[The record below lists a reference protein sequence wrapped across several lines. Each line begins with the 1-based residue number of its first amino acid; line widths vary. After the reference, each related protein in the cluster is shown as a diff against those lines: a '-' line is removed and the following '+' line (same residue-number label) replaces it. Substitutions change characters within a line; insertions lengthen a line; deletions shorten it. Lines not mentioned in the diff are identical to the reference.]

1 MRNFAVFTPM
11 GTLQPG
17 CGESDVTSR
26 QIIKKGT
33 LWEIIITKGM
43 DMPMSTITT
52 MSMAG

>member
-1 MRNFAVFTPM
+1 MARPHFATKLRGKYRNFAA
-11 GTLQPG
+11 
-17 CGESDVTSR
+17 DINKR
-26 QIIKKGT
+26 RA